1 MKSFKNI
8 FIILMLFTTIL
19 TAGCSRVSVHVQK
32 AEFTKKPFVYE
43 EEIKMEAS
51 QTIPIIPIVSGKI
64 ISGKPDIGQKVKAGD
79 ILFKLDTSKYE
90 EELSSLSKKSVN
102 NEVSEEDDPAA
113 LSLVNQGI
121 ITKAEYNK
129 LMQKKG
135 IKHPNNAVNE
145 IQSQAKLNTIAKI
158 IEECT
163 VKSPIDGV
171 ISELFIGENQSV
183 MSGKPA
189 LVVSQNAYVCGEI
202 SLPEN
207 IGDALEESG
216 KLNKLKV
223 QLIDGE
229 NTIDGEFKVNKAENG
244 HKTYKVEFKNK
255 DNKLKVGKKYKVHI
269 ETEREIPCIV
279 LPAKALIGEDTVAIV
294 TESGLADMKTVKV
307 AYNDNKNIFVIDGIN
322 EGEEVIVN
330 PPKNLE
336 IGVQVNEV

>member
-64 ISGKPDIGQKVKAGD
+64 ISGKPDIGQKVKVGD

-121 ITKAEYNK
+121 ITKAEY
-129 LMQKKG
+129 
-135 IKHPNNAVNE
+135 NAVNE

-189 LVVSQNAYVCGEI
+189 LVVSQNAYVCGEF